1 MKLDE
6 ISVVFEVEEVS
17 ILPRFLLAQF
27 LFEGF
32 VGLTEIVFAA
42 LILLRGTTGVRTR
55 DATPGPFVGLK

>member
-42 LILLRGTTGVRTR
+42 LILLRGTTGG
-55 DATPGPFVGLK
+55 APGMQLLGPLSA